1 MLGWHEDNVVFD
13 EHTNGKLAESW
24 AYHEIAAQA
33 DITGDYSITH
43 YRDSD
48 KREIDF
54 VVERDDGHCAGIEVK
69 CGSSVGDEDFKHL
82 KWFKDNMAKERDFT
96 GMILYTGESALCLND
111 NMYVMPISAFW
122 S

>member
-13 EHTNGKLAESW
+13 EHINGKLAESW

-69 CGSSVGDEDFKHL
+69 CGSSVGDEDFRHL
-82 KWFKDNMAKERDFT
+82 KWFRAKFNMDRFT
-96 GMILYTGESALCLND
+96 GIVLYTGND
-111 NMYVMPISAFW
+111 VLSFGNHMYAVPFANLI
-122 S
+122 